1 MIINTAKRL
10 DSINEYYF
18 SKKLKEI
25 AEMNLAGKNVI
36 NLGIGSPDLPPSVST
51 VEKLI
56 EMAQKPTS
64 HAYSSYVG
72 VPALRE
78 AMGHFYQKHYRVSL
92 NPVNEIMPLL
102 GSKEG
107 INSVEMNTM
116 MRFDNGNTTYVY
128 PYKFKMKVA
137 TKFKT
142 PIAPHQ

>member
-1 MIINTAKRL
+1 MNKKQAILKITVSAMLIMAMQVAFAAFSFTGITEERAKNSKYSL
-10 DSINEYYF
+10 KNLSSLSHKSIN
-18 SKKLKEI
+18 
-25 AEMNLAGKNVI
+25 
-36 NLGIGSPDLPPSVST
+36 
-51 VEKLI
+51 
-56 EMAQKPTS
+56 
-64 HAYSSYVG
+64 YSSLKG
-72 VPALRE
+72 
-78 AMGHFYQKHYRVSL
+78 SL
-92 NPVNEIMPLL
+92 QFKGTQIL